1 MKVSL
6 KTGENAAQ
14 KADVSHR
21 ILTVAIHAL
30 LKYPFVVLLLFLLGV
45 GGLGWQAQYFQID
58 ASPDTLLTRDNPL
71 YVQTQQVN
79 QRYAPQE
86 FLLVTYQPD
95 SGEIFSPSSL
105 EDIAS
110 ISESISELSRV
121 NSVRSILNVPVFT
134 DNVSIDGLQ
143 GSLNELTVAGGD
155 FDQTTLEAAFTEHPV
170 YTDLLVNRSLN
181 ATAMQVLFESSS
193 ELLSLNEQITAL
205 NAKQMTQGELDES
218 QRAELA
224 SLESQREPLLQ
235 SLSRQR
241 QQEVEAI
248 RSILE
253 PYQAR
258 AQLHMGGVH
267 VLSYQLIDIISQD
280 LVVFG
285 SAIAGMI
292 VVLLFVLFRSFR
304 WVLIPVLC
312 CVCSV
317 LPTMGLFALLDM
329 KATVISSN
337 FIALQLI
344 LTLAIVMHLIVD
356 YRELAEAD
364 QTKRHQVLIEE
375 TLLRKIGPCFFA
387 GITTSVGFGSLIFS
401 GIQPVI
407 SFGWMMITAMFFSI
421 LVSLILFPVLVALLP
436 SDRHHADIG
445 WLTSIVS
452 GFRKLVLRCPAL
464 VIIGSLVAVTA
475 GGMGALRLSAENSF
489 INYFSEDTEIYQEL
503 SYIDQAFGGSTP
515 LDIVYPI
522 PEQPDNPDLI
532 MTAEAIL
539 KLQQIQAVLADYEAT
554 GRILS
559 PVNLTDLAKEVN
571 NGQPL
576 TEYELTAIYWM
587 MDENFRDDLL
597 GSFFNE
603 DRQEVRFN
611 VWIEDLTP
619 ELDREALLTDIKSE
633 LTAIEVPPDSYQF
646 SNLFVLYQDIMS
658 RLVDS
663 QVLTLGIVYVV
674 MTFTFLLLFRSMKVA
689 LIAIVPNII
698 STAIIFGTM
707 GWLGI
712 PLDLMSVTIAAIV
725 MGIAVDDTIHFVHR
739 YLQERK
745 TKSTDQAIQNCYRSV
760 GMAVLYTSILVAGGF
775 SMLAFSS
782 FVPSMTFGLLTAL
795 AMLVALVADLTILP
809 WLLTRYIRSK

>member
-1 MKVSL
+1 MSSN
-6 KTGENAAQ
+6 ENAER
-14 KADVSHR
+14 KGF
-21 ILTVAIHAL
+21 LTTVIHGL
-30 LKYPFVVLLLFLLGV
+30 LKFPLAVLLLFLAGV
-45 GGLGWQAQYFQID
+45 GALGWQAQYFQID

-95 SGEIFSPSSL
+95 SGDLFSQATL
-105 EDIAS
+105 DDIAAISDS
-110 ISESISELSRV
+110 IEQMSRV
-121 NSVRSILNVPVFT
+121 SSVRSILNVPIFT
-134 DNVSIDGLQ
+134 GNASIDGLQ
-143 GSLNELTVAGGD
+143 GTLDELTIAGGD
-155 FDQTTLEAAFTEHPV
+155 FDRATLQEVFTNHPI
-170 YTDLLVNRSLN
+170 YTDLLVNEAMD
-181 ATAMQVLFESSS
+181 ATAMQVLFESNQT
-193 ELLSLNEQITAL
+193 LQTLNEQITVL
-205 NAKQMTQGELDES
+205 NAQRMEQGELNES
-218 QRAELA
+218 DQAELEA
-224 SLESQREPLLQ
+224 LESEREPLLQ
-235 SLSRQR
+235 ELSQQR

-248 RSILE
+248 RDILS
-253 PYQAR
+253 PYQER

-267 VLSYQLIDIISQD
+267 VLAYQLIDIISQD

-285 SAIAGMI
+285 SAIAAMI
-292 VVLLFVLFRSFR
+292 CLLLFVLFRSLR
-304 WVLIPVLC
+304 WVAVPVIC
-312 CVCSV
+312 CICSV
-317 LPTMGLFALLDM
+317 LPTMGLFALLDI

-344 LTLAIVMHLIVD
+344 LTLAIVIHLIVD
-356 YRELAEAD
+356 YRELADAD
-364 QTKRHQVLIEE
+364 KSKKHKQLIEE
-375 TLLRKIGPCFFA
+375 TLRRKIGPCFFA
-387 GITTSVGFGSLIFS
+387 GITTSVGFGSLVFS

-407 SFGWMMITAMFFSI
+407 SFGWMMIIAMFFSI

-436 SDRHHADIG
+436 SDKQHDDIG
-445 WLTSIVS
+445 LLRGIVNAFH
-452 GFRKLVLRCPAL
+452 GLVNRFAPL
-464 VIIGSLVAVTA
+464 VIIGSIAAVIV
-475 GGMGALRLSAENSF
+475 GSLGAMRLSAENSF
-489 INYFSEDTEIYQEL
+489 INYFAEDTQIYQEL

-515 LDIVYPI
+515 MDIIYPL
-522 PEQPDNPDLI
+522 PDEPDNPDLI
-532 MTAEAIL
+532 MTADSVL

-559 PVNLTDLAKEVN
+559 PVNLTDLARQVN

-587 MDENFRDDLL
+587 MDENFREDLI

-603 DRQEVRFN
+603 ERQEVRFN
-611 VWIEDLTP
+611 IWIEDLTP
-619 ELDREALLTDIKSE
+619 GLDREALLADVQQE
-633 LTAIEVPPDSYQF
+633 LAAIEVPPDSYQL

-663 QVLTLGIVYVV
+663 QVMTLAIVYVV
-674 MTFTFLLLFRSMKVA
+674 LTLTFLLLFRSLKVA
-689 LIAIVPNII
+689 LISIVPNII
-698 STAIIFGTM
+698 STAIIFGVM

-739 YLQERK
+739 YLEERK
-745 TKSTDQAIQNCYRSV
+745 NRPAEQAIDNSYRSV

-782 FVPSMTFGLLTAL
+782 FVPSITFGLLTAL
-795 AMLVALVADLTILP
+795 AMLVALLADLTILP